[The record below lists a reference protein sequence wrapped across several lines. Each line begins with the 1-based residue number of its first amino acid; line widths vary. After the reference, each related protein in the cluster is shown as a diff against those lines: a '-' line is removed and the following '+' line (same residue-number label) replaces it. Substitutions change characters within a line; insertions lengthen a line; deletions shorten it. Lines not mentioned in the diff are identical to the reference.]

1 MLRLDTRS
9 LGTIV
14 LNAAVVVVCDDV
26 GPASLDPKLAVRPHV
41 CVPESGIM
49 GSSDSPGVAWGAG
62 TLPDGGQRRQ
72 SRIGPVKTDSNAVY
86 WLPDGHFDLLP
97 LPSSVMSSIG
107 ARRTAAMDV
116 TGTVQQRKNEHR
128 QRHAMQVGDDHVS
141 CRPGGIDGDSSMD
154 DEEDI
159 DGAAAESR
167 PLLIWENVMS
177 LSGPTGGQASRESRS
192 CWHLC
197 REELRDGA
205 LAALENGSR
214 SSTRQTRQRLDIILG
229 SHGPSGMF
237 DPLMLQF
244 GLASWTGRNYVTSSS
259 PSTMATPVREG
270 QDGGGASDEC
280 QDRVDID
287 EFDVSLSHLDAW
299 ENADAL
305 LVQGPLSRSSI
316 MLVTHPRGG
325 QRDRGSDIGDVA
337 GALEGQNAGRSRR
350 SNVGEL
356 LTGASATVSPH
367 ASPYSQTSPTSAFG
381 LDEGAVLARA
391 WEMELRNLILPD
403 DGDAT
408 TCSVFMSHLRKEFD
422 HVACSRS
429 EGCNGRAHRFKLIR
443 RLRAGADTTGLCS
456 PVFQT
461 WWNWIADAISERAIE
476 VHSLRRE
483 MMSFETFDGQLG
495 MDVQRLAEV
504 GPLSLE
510 QGDLGADRENTDRAS
525 RARTAESTEVDETTV
540 VWLGWADIIACTRL
554 HARSQRLRYMATQ
567 RLADIAL
574 NDAGEA
580 AAGEADASGSKQ
592 SPKSTAWGAHKMRAF
607 GRRKVQTARAK
618 IAKAKLPVSLR
629 ERRTSAMKAMA
640 KRDSLD
646 NAASSFDDEAEDDVQ
661 ERPPLTQFLPPWAR
675 FMEMSVERRW
685 SRLDALRGLYL
696 NLCPHRPT
704 AGDPH
709 PRQSHHQNTPSLA
722 NTIATAE
729 VSGSGVRGARKL
741 LEDAR
746 AKGIAVHRYRE
757 SGLVLREDTIDT
769 SELRALLLQL
779 VKDADTDAEPDT
791 GNAGCGDGS
800 TRMRRLIARRC
811 VEYEPLQRLFAH
823 YDKVGQGRLHW
834 GEWCALG
841 MGAIFKAD
849 LLDEM
854 SAGCCDRNV
863 HTKSAFRRGGSST
876 LASSVATNATTLV
889 FGSDGACAACENA
902 NYRRDLQGYSETRI
916 DSEGGAPV
924 VRAARAVQEATKV
937 IAASREPVVV
947 TKRGVL
953 AATRMLKR
961 KHQAARA
968 ARIARDSL
976 PSASAA
982 AARVGEVQLSENSTL
997 PERRGLAAGV
1007 IQSFWRA
1014 MRITMI
1020 TAVPEVEEAYST
1032 VVLGDVSA
1040 AGTGRSANIG
1050 RGSTAAATAAEA
1062 LETTAEAAEAE
1073 EATRWRPARR
1083 GRVPKKR
1090 IPNSTKSRSKKAQR
1104 APTVVR
1110 SWGSQD
1116 RPELSQRVKTRPKR
1130 GGRTAASTN
1139 ARSLTHETVAS
1150 FSSSSS
1156 ASLLG
1161 AALGVGVDVDL
1172 DVDFDLDLNLD
1183 LDLDLGDRS
1192 ATDPCERLVAQAE
1205 REVAALEAHLARL
1218 DPALQMASA
1227 NAGAN
1232 RKVMRR
1238 SKSSGTHG
1246 RRHGS
1251 NNRSQRA
1258 SGGGGR
1264 RRRSASRDR
1273 LSNNSSRF
1281 PNTSGMGDNSTHASA
1296 PILGTTA
1303 GWGGESKTRYALGDL
1318 DNVASNGRAK
1328 DAVKHGAGGAAVPP
1342 EQALLRRAEEELAA
1356 LERQLLGNL

>member
-1 MLRLDTRS
+1 
-9 LGTIV
+9 
-14 LNAAVVVVCDDV
+14 
-26 GPASLDPKLAVRPHV
+26 
-41 CVPESGIM
+41 
-49 GSSDSPGVAWGAG
+49 
-62 TLPDGGQRRQ
+62 
-72 SRIGPVKTDSNAVY
+72 
-86 WLPDGHFDLLP
+86 
-97 LPSSVMSSIG
+97 
-107 ARRTAAMDV
+107 
-116 TGTVQQRKNEHR
+116 
-128 QRHAMQVGDDHVS
+128 
-141 CRPGGIDGDSSMD
+141 MD

-229 SHGPSGMF
+229 SRGPSGMF

-244 GLASWTGRNYVTSSS
+244 GLASWTGRNYVTSFS
-259 PSTMATPVREG
+259 PSTMSTPVRED
-270 QDGGGASDEC
+270 QDGGGAGASNEC

-305 LVQGPLSRSSI
+305 LVQGPLSRSSV
-316 MLVTHPRGG
+316 MLMTHPRGG
-325 QRDRGSDIGDVA
+325 QQGRGSDSGDVA
-337 GALEGQNAGRSRR
+337 GALEGQNAGRLRR

-356 LTGASATVSPH
+356 LTGAGATVSPH
-367 ASPYSQTSPTSAFG
+367 ASPYSHTSPISAFG
-381 LDEGAVLARA
+381 SGEGAVLARA
-391 WEMELRNLILPD
+391 WETELRKFILPD
-403 DGDAT
+403 DGGDTT
-408 TCSVFMSHLRKEFD
+408 TCSVFMIHLRKEFE
-422 HVACSRS
+422 HVACSRT

-483 MMSFETFDGQLG
+483 MMSFETFDSQLG
-495 MDVQRLAEV
+495 MDVQRLTEV
-504 GPLSLE
+504 GPSSLE
-510 QGDLGADRENTDRAS
+510 QGDLGADRDNTDRAS

-554 HARSQRLRYMATQ
+554 HARSLRLRYMATQ

-574 NDAGEA
+574 SDAAEAATGEA
-580 AAGEADASGSKQ
+580 GASESNQ
-592 SPKSTAWGAHKMRAF
+592 SPTSTAWGAHKMRAF

-646 NAASSFDDEAEDDVQ
+646 NAASSVDDAAEDDVQ
-661 ERPPLTQFLPPWAR
+661 ECPPITLFLPPWAR

-696 NLCPHRPT
+696 SLCPQRST
-704 AGDPH
+704 AGDTH
-709 PRQSHHQNTPSLA
+709 PRLSHHQNTPSLA
-722 NTIATAE
+722 NNFATTE

-757 SGLVLREDTIDT
+757 SGLILREDTIDT

-791 GNAGCGDGS
+791 GNAGRGDGS

-863 HTKSAFRRGGSST
+863 HTKSTSRRGDSST

-889 FGSDGACAACENA
+889 FSSDGACAACENA
-902 NYRRDLQGYSETRI
+902 NYRRDLQGYSEKRI
-916 DSEGGAPV
+916 GSEGGAPV
-924 VRAARAVQEATKV
+924 VRAVRAVQETTKV
-937 IAASREPVVV
+937 IAVSREPVVV

-1014 MRITMI
+1014 MMITMI
-1020 TAVPEVEEAYST
+1020 TAVPEVEEANST

-1040 AGTGRSANIG
+1040 AGTGRSADIG
-1050 RGSTAAATAAEA
+1050 RGPTAATTAAEA
-1062 LETTAEAAEAE
+1062 LETTAEAAEAA

-1083 GRVPKKR
+1083 GRVPQKR
-1090 IPNSTKSRSKKAQR
+1090 VPNSTKSHSKKAQR

-1116 RPELSQRVKTRPKR
+1116 RPELSRRVKTRPKR
-1130 GGRTAASTN
+1130 EGRTAASSTN
-1139 ARSLTHETVAS
+1139 ARSLTHETVVS

-1161 AALGVGVDVDL
+1161 AALGVNVDVDV
-1172 DVDFDLDLNLD
+1172 DVDFDLDLD
-1183 LDLDLGDRS
+1183 LVDMVDLGDRS

-1227 NAGAN
+1227 NARAN

-1238 SKSSGTHG
+1238 SKSSGAHG
-1246 RRHGS
+1246 RRRGLD
-1251 NNRSQRA
+1251 NRSQRA

-1264 RRRSASRDR
+1264 SRRSASKDR
-1273 LSNNSSRF
+1273 LGNNSSRF
-1281 PNTSGMGDNSTHASA
+1281 PNTRGMGDNSTHASA
-1296 PILGTTA
+1296 PILGAFA
-1303 GWGGESKTRYALGDL
+1303 GGGGGSKTRRALGGL
-1318 DNVASNGRAK
+1318 DNLAPNGRKK
-1328 DAVKHGAGGAAVPP
+1328 DAVKYSAGGAAVPP
-1342 EQALLRRAEEELAA
+1342 EQALLRRAEKELAA